1 MVESSRA
8 HSVVRGTRIGRSDRK
23 HGCVCHRFSFFLLL
37 SFLIHLLQGR
47 GCLEERVAETPL
59 PPLASWQAKTT
70 GPGDRKKGEGDVH
83 GQNVPLSTSVDTPRK
98 INTSIIL
105 KVAGCL
111 ESRMERTEE
120 AFAGF
125 PAMEPVMRTTSQAGR
140 KIRRA
145 VGRDLQGRWRTIRK
159 RRGPIR
165 RKRQGRSHRQ
175 HNWSWPSLMDWTF
188 RPSRRS
194 VICLRGPGPRFTS
207 RGRRSGWSGPPRSG
221 DEGRPRP
228 WRSSWVDEGVNITR
242 AGTAPCDND
251 QSAASMPLTSQR
263 TEECGPPVCTIVR
276 SVGC

>member
-1 MVESSRA
+1 M
-8 HSVVRGTRIGRSDRK
+8 
-23 HGCVCHRFSFFLLL
+23 
-37 SFLIHLLQGR
+37 
-47 GCLEERVAETPL
+47 
-59 PPLASWQAKTT
+59 
-70 GPGDRKKGEGDVH
+70 
-83 GQNVPLSTSVDTPRK
+83 
-98 INTSIIL
+98 
-105 KVAGCL
+105 
-111 ESRMERTEE
+111 
-120 AFAGF
+120 
-125 PAMEPVMRTTSQAGR
+125 MRTTSQAGR

-159 RRGPIR
+159 RQGPIR

-228 WRSSWVDEGVNITR
+228 WHSSWVDEGVNITR

-276 SVGC
+276 SVGCWTGWSLRGPREIENQKA